1 MRQAVTLKIVAVG
14 VLFVVLVGCG
24 GSGSGNG
31 GPALSMTPTIA
42 PTPTTS
48 LAARGDI
55 HETPVPAPVSVSAL
69 AEIRRRGEVRVG
81 VLYNYPPFGFL
92 ADNGQVHGYE
102 VELARR
108 MAELWGVE
116 ATFVQVTRQTRLP
129 LLYNGDIDLIAATM
143 PHRREL
149 EQFVEFSDTTFLSG
163 YGVLVLA
170 DSSISS
176 VAELGNRVV
185 AAVGDDAQAV
195 LAERAA
201 QLGISPVI
209 QPFGTVEAA
218 VAMLNQQQVSAVVSR
233 REDLMLPAS
242 SDGRL
247 QILGELV
254 FAEPYAFAVRRG
266 DTPLRDL
273 INLTLQQLAT
283 EGHLGE
289 IFSSN
294 LYGYPS
300 DLFPTMPGEPA
311 YTFESFPT
319 DIPTTPSIVE
329 RIRRGEALRVAG
341 LDLSP
346 TPALFD
352 GQLIVDGYNRAI
364 VNEMA
369 RRWNVPVVEIPQSAG
384 ETGLNLLREGQAD
397 LVVGVRPNQSLIGV
411 VAFSQP
417 YYQRGLR
424 LIHMQDVRVLGV
436 GDLEFKPSVAV
447 PPLDVSED
455 IIRDNNDFPDVE
467 TTESYEEAFR
477 ALVSRSAY
485 AVVGD
490 EFSLILMS
498 QADAMIAVYDALYRP
513 VNYVMALP
521 VYDVDFLALINFT
534 LQDMKADGTLDAL
547 RQQYFGPYLPEGETL
562 EPFPLEL
569 WPGDGSYLGVG
580 G

>member
-1 MRQAVTLKIVAVG
+1 MRQAVTLIKIVAVMALAL
-14 VLFVVLVGCG
+14 VLGGCG
-24 GSGSGNG
+24 GDSNG
-31 GPALSMTPTIA
+31 EPIPTMSPTVA
-42 PTPTTS
+42 PTPTS
-48 LAARGDI
+48 PPPRHGDI
-55 HETPVPAPVSVSAL
+55 YETPVPAPVSESAL
-69 AEIRRRGEVRVG
+69 VEIRRRGEVRVG
-81 VLYNYPPFGFL
+81 VLYNYPPFGVL
-92 ADNGQVHGYE
+92 SDNGQVHGYE
-102 VELARR
+102 VELVRQI
-108 MAELWGVE
+108 AELWGVE

-129 LLYNGDIDLIAATM
+129 LLYNGDIDLIAAAM

-170 DSSISS
+170 DSPISS
-176 VAELGNRVV
+176 VADLGGKVV
-185 AAVGDDAQAV
+185 AAVGDEAQTA
-195 LAERAA
+195 LSERSA

-218 VAMLNQQQVSAVVSR
+218 VAMLTQQQVSAVVSR

-242 SDGRL
+242 SDGGL

-254 FAEPYAFAVRRG
+254 SSEPYAFAVRRG

-273 INLTLQQLAT
+273 LNLTLQQLAG
-283 EGHLGE
+283 EGRLGE

-294 LYGYPS
+294 FYGYPS

-311 YTFESFPT
+311 YTFGTFPT
-319 DIPTTPSIVE
+319 EISAMPSVVE
-329 RIRRGEALRVAG
+329 RIQRGEALRVAG
-341 LDLSP
+341 LDLSA

-364 VNEMA
+364 INEMA
-369 RRWNVPVVEIPQSAG
+369 RRWNVPIVEIPQSVG
-384 ETGLNLLREGQAD
+384 EQGLNLLRGGQAD
-397 LVVGVRPNQSLIGV
+397 LVVGVRPNQALIGQ

-424 LIHMQDVRVLGV
+424 LIHMQDVRVQGI

-455 IIRDNNDFPDVE
+455 IIRDNNDFPDIQ

-490 EFSLILMS
+490 EFALILMS
-498 QADAMIAVYDALYRP
+498 QADAAITVYDALYRP
-513 VNYVMALP
+513 VNYVMVLP
-521 VYDVDFLALINFT
+521 NYDVDFLALINFT

-547 RQQYFGPYLPEGETL
+547 RQQYFGPYLPEGEIL

-569 WPGDGSYLGVG
+569 WPGDGNYLGVG

>member
-1 MRQAVTLKIVAVG
+1 MRQAVTLLKIVAV
-14 VLFVVLVGCG
+14 VMLSIILAGCG
-24 GSGSGNG
+24 GSGNG
-31 GPALSMTPTIA
+31 ETVPSVTSTVASTPTNPPA
-42 PTPTTS
+42 V
-48 LAARGDI
+48 RGNI

-69 AEIRRRGEVRVG
+69 VDIRQRREVRVG
-81 VLYNYPPFGFL
+81 VLYNYPPFGVL

-116 ATFVQVTRQTRLP
+116 ATFIQVTRQTRLP
-129 LLYNGDIDLIAATM
+129 LLYDGDIDLIAAAM

-176 VAELGNRVV
+176 VVDLGNSVV
-185 AAVGDDAQAV
+185 AAVGDEAQTA

-209 QPFGTVEAA
+209 QPFGTVDAA
-218 VAMLNQQQVSAVVSR
+218 VAALTQQQVSAVVSR

-254 FAEPYAFAVRRG
+254 STEPYAFAVRRG

-283 EGHLGE
+283 EGRLGE

-300 DLFPTMPGEPA
+300 DLFPTMPGESV
-311 YTFESFPT
+311 YTFETFPT
-319 DIPTTPSIVE
+319 EIPSVPSIVE
-329 RIRRGEALRVAG
+329 RIRRGETLRVAG
-341 LDLSP
+341 VDLSP

-352 GQLIVDGYNRAI
+352 GQLVVDGYNRAI
-364 VNEMA
+364 INEMA
-369 RRWNVPVVEIPQSAG
+369 RRWNVPIVEIPQSAG
-384 ETGLNLLREGQAD
+384 EAGLNLLRGGQAD
-397 LVVGVRPNQSLIGV
+397 LVVGVRPNQALIGQ

-424 LIHMQDVRVLGV
+424 LIHMQDVRVQGV
-436 GDLEFKPSVAV
+436 GDLEFKPTVAV

-490 EFSLILMS
+490 EFSLVLMS
-498 QADAMIAVYDALYRP
+498 QADATIAVYDALYRP

-521 VYDVDFLALINFT
+521 NYDVDFLALINFT